1 MKNAFEYSER
11 PRLYHDHGN
20 LTVNV
25 MKLESTE
32 TFGLV
37 FCTYCTLGR
46 KFINP
51 HEKWFSWENDT
62 KFSGFLRNV
71 NGRVVMKAFQLI
83 VNR

>member
-51 HEKWFSWENDT
+51 HEKWFFMGKWIQMQC
-62 KFSGFLRNV
+62 FLRNV